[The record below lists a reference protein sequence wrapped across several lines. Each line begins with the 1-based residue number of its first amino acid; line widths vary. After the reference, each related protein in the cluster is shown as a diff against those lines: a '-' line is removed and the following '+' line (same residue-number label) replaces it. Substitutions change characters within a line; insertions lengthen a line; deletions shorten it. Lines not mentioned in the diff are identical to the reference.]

1 MDISSFENSL
11 YNTLNDSLFD
21 FGFYHP
27 YVVDFAIVLPIIA
40 LFLHFVSILT
50 QADENSSKVYYRVS
64 NMLFF
69 IGAFFMVFAYITGIA
84 EGNEI
89 REALSVEGRGVYD
102 AHKTLGTYIVI
113 AFIFLSILKIISLL
127 VKKDPIRYIFGTLIT
142 ITLLIL
148 IYSYVLGIS
157 LVFDYGAGVA
167 CAS

>member
-1 MDISSFENSL
+1 MDISRLETSL
-11 YNTLNDSLFD
+11 YNAMNNSLFD

-27 YVVDFAIVLPIIA
+27 YVVDFAITLPIVA

-69 IGAFFMVFAYITGIA
+69 IGVFFMIFAYITGIA
-84 EGNEI
+84 EGNDV
-89 REALSVEGRGVYD
+89 REVLSVEGRGVYD
-102 AHKTLGTYIVI
+102 AHRTLGTYIVI

-157 LVFDYGAGVA
+157 LVYDYGAGVL
-167 CAS
+167 CSS